1 MPFPAAAKRA
11 IRRRFPSLTSA
22 YSRLRGTLLGLH
34 WRFVKRPQLRRMSL
48 EAVFSSYYDRHVWGR
63 GAESISGGGST
74 TAATETIRSAL
85 PKLISDFGVRTMLDI
100 PCGDGNWMSQVPLNL
115 DLYIGADIV
124 QQLVDFNLR
133 RWGETERRKFA
144 KLDLTRDGLPR
155 VDLIFCRDCLVH
167 LSDANVI
174 RGLANIKAS
183 GSTYLIS
190 TTFPNHAENADIVDG
205 EWRPINLERQPF
217 NLPPPLKLVCEGLTE
232 SSCCDKSLG
241 LWRIDQL
248 H

>member
-1 MPFPAAAKRA
+1 
-11 IRRRFPSLTSA
+11 
-22 YSRLRGTLLGLH
+22 
-34 WRFVKRPQLRRMSL
+34 MSL
-48 EAVFSSYYDRHVWGR
+48 EAVFSWYYDRQVWGG

-74 TAATETIRSAL
+74 TAATETIRGAL

-100 PCGDGNWMSQVPLNL
+100 PCGDGNWMSQLPMNL

-124 QQLVDFNLR
+124 QQLVDFNLGG
-133 RWGETERRKFA
+133 WGETERRKFA

-183 GSTYLIS
+183 GSTYLIT
-190 TTFPNHAENADIVDG
+190 TTFPNHPENADIVDG

-217 NLPPPLKLVCEGLTE
+217 NLPPPLRLVGEGLTE
-232 SSCCDKSLG
+232 SSYRDKSLG
-241 LWRIDQL
+241 LWRIDKL
-248 H
+248 P

>member
-1 MPFPAAAKRA
+1 MPFPATAKRA

-22 YSRLRGTLLGLH
+22 YSKLRGTLLGLH

-48 EAVFSSYYDRHVWGR
+48 EAVFSWYYDRPVWGR

-183 GSTYLIS
+183 GSMYLIT
-190 TTFPNHAENADIVDG
+190 TTFPNHPENADIVDG

-217 NLPPPLKLVCEGLTE
+217 NLPPPLRLVCEGLTE
-232 SSCCDKSLG
+232 SSCSDKSLG
-241 LWRIDQL
+241 LWRIDEL

>member
-1 MPFPAAAKRA
+1 MPFPATAKRA

-22 YSRLRGTLLGLH
+22 YSKLRGTLLGLH

-48 EAVFSSYYDRHVWGR
+48 EAVFSWYYDRPVWGR

-190 TTFPNHAENADIVDG
+190 TTFPNHPENADIVDG

-217 NLPPPLKLVCEGLTE
+217 NLPPPLRLVCEGLTE
-232 SSCCDKSLG
+232 SSCSDKSLG
-241 LWRIDQL
+241 LWRIDEL